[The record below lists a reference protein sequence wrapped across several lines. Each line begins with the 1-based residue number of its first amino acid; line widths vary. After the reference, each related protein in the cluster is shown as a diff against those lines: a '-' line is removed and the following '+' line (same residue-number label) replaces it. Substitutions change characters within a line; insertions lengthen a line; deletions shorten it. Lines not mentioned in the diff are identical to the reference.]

1 MLNNVGLQISRN
13 VFIMRKENYKYL
25 KSLTNCPICNKT
37 YLKHDPKKCCDLHI
51 GIFDND
57 EFHIQ
62 VGQEPYEAVMFDYDF
77 NELNFYYEGDF
88 VHTEKF
94 NNVQE
99 IIEFIK
105 NTDIKKY
112 IDRLNVFK

>member
-1 MLNNVGLQISRN
+1 MN
-13 VFIMRKENYKYL
+13 RKENYKYL
-25 KSLTNCPICNKT
+25 KSLTNCPICNKA
-37 YLKHDPKKCCDLHI
+37 YLENNNKKCCDLHI
-51 GIFDND
+51 GVFHDT
-57 EFHIQ
+57 FHIQ
-62 VGQEPYEAVMFDYDF
+62 IRQDPYEAIMFDYDT

-88 VHTEKF
+88 IYTEKF